1 MEANTMAENFPYA
14 SVDYF
19 SKKFKPTDLSIQKEI
34 IRKSE
39 KRHYRDE
46 IEFLIILSGKA
57 EIEINHTLFSITQG
71 DFIQLMPYHVN
82 KLVITEK
89 NSIELYR
96 IRFSIGLLL
105 LISTDKS
112 RYLNSIKN
120 IDKSIPIASL
130 DEKASSQVEFLCES
144 VYSEKQRSSEN
155 MDALHLSLVSYLSY
169 FANKNQKGTLK
180 EKEFQ
185 RNSTWKILEYIQIHH
200 QEQLTLQL
208 ISKELKI
215 DKQQINDRLR
225 ELTGFNFQ
233 QLLNQVRIRNAVAL
247 FQFADLSINQISK
260 ICGYQTEAYFY
271 KTFKQII
278 GVTPLSYRENIITRS
293 HSESSFDAWEIAM
306 YVLENCRE
314 ELSLDGV
321 ASQMN
326 VSKKK
331 LNQLL
336 STTFNRTFKELLNQF
351 RVQIGKTFLVS
362 LGLPVQEIAVLVGFS
377 DATTFIRNFKTIY
390 GITPKQLIKKD
401 N

>member
-1 MEANTMAENFPYA
+1 MVENFPYA

-19 SKKFKPTDLSIQKEI
+19 SKKFKPTELSIQKET

-89 NSIELYR
+89 NPIELYR
-96 IRFSIGLLL
+96 VRFSIGLLL
-105 LISTDKS
+105 LISTDKR

-155 MDALHLSLVSYLSY
+155 MDALHISLVSYLSY

-200 QEQLTLQL
+200 QEQLTLQR

-215 DKQQINDRLR
+215 DKQQISDRLR
-225 ELTGFNFQ
+225 ELTGFNFHH
-233 QLLNQVRIRNAVAL
+233 LLNQVRIRNAVAL

-260 ICGYQTEAYFY
+260 ICGYQTEAHFY

-278 GVTPLSYRENIITRS
+278 GVTPLSYRENIITS
-293 HSESSFDAWEIAM
+293 YSGSSFDAWEIAI
-306 YVLENCRE
+306 YILENCRE
-314 ELSLDGV
+314 ELSLDAV

-331 LNQLL
+331 LNHLL
-336 STTFNRTFKELLNQF
+336 STTFNKTFKELLNQF

-362 LGLPVQEIAVLVGFS
+362 LSLPIQEIAVLVGFS
-377 DATTFIRNFKTIY
+377 DATTFIRNFKTVY
-390 GITPKQLIKKD
+390 GVTPKQLIKKD

>member
-1 MEANTMAENFPYA
+1 MEANTMVENFPYA

-19 SKKFKPTDLSIQKEI
+19 SKKFKPTELSIQKET

-89 NSIELYR
+89 NPIELYR
-96 IRFSIGLLL
+96 VRFSIGLLL
-105 LISTDKS
+105 LISTDKR

-155 MDALHLSLVSYLSY
+155 MDALHISLVSYLSY

-200 QEQLTLQL
+200 QEQLTLQR

-215 DKQQINDRLR
+215 DKQQISDRLR
-225 ELTGFNFQ
+225 ELTGFNFHH
-233 QLLNQVRIRNAVAL
+233 LLNQVRIRNAVAL

-260 ICGYQTEAYFY
+260 ICGYQTEAHFY

-278 GVTPLSYRENIITRS
+278 GVTPLSYRENIITS
-293 HSESSFDAWEIAM
+293 YSGSSFDAWEIAI
-306 YVLENCRE
+306 YILENCRE
-314 ELSLDGV
+314 ELSLDAV

-331 LNQLL
+331 LNHLL
-336 STTFNRTFKELLNQF
+336 STTFNKTFKELLNQF

-362 LGLPVQEIAVLVGFS
+362 LSLPIQEIAVLVGFS
-377 DATTFIRNFKTIY
+377 DATTFIRNFKTVY
-390 GITPKQLIKKD
+390 GVTPKQLIKKD